1 MRRPLAT
8 APARG
13 KSNPGRSRL
22 RLVLVLITLAGGRA
36 DSGCS
41 VTVHNHYRDSLL
53 IDAYNGWDGICS
65 DSILSFSVDG
75 TCTLFA
81 PFPTVC
87 LRCT

>member
-1 MRRPLAT
+1 MRRPLPQRRPGAKA
-8 APARG
+8 APVGAG
-13 KSNPGRSRL
+13 FA
-22 RLVLVLITLAGGRA
+22 LVLVLITLAGGRA

-65 DSILSFSVDG
+65 DSIQSFSVDG
-75 TCTLFA
+75 TCTSFA